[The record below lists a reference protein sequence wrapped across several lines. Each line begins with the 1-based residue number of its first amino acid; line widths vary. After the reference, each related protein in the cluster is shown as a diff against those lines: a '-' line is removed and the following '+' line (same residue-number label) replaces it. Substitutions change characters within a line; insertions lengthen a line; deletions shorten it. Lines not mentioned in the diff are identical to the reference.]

1 MNCKD
6 DVVALYERNAGAYDR
21 DRTRSLQEREWLD
34 RFLSRVTPGGTV
46 LDVGCGMGEPIARYI
61 IESGARFFGVDAS
74 PSMIQRCRARFPQ
87 SDWIVADMRDLDLG
101 RRFDG
106 IIAWDSFFHLGIDDQ
121 RRMFARFAAHIH
133 DGAPLMF
140 TSGTEEGEAIGYFQE
155 QPLYHASLDAPE
167 YERLLAANDFIVKEF
182 RADDPGCG
190 NHTVWLATR
199 RSLTSENV
207 ETVQEHRSSAVGR
220 TDAGQI
226 RES

>member
-1 MNCKD
+1 MNCRD
-6 DVVALYERNAGAYDR
+6 DVVALYERNADAYDR
-21 DRTRSLQEREWLD
+21 ERTRSLQEREWLD

-61 IESGARFFGVDAS
+61 IESGVRVWGVDAS
-74 PSMIQRCRARFPQ
+74 PSMIERCRARFPQ
-87 SDWIVADMRDLDLG
+87 SEWIVADMRGLDLG

-121 RRMFARFAAHIH
+121 RHMFARFAAHIH

-140 TSGTEEGEAIGYFQE
+140 TSGTEEGEAIGSYQE
-155 QPLYHASLDAPE
+155 QPLYHASLDAAE
-167 YERLLAANDFIVKEF
+167 YERLLAANGFIVREF

-199 RSLTSENV
+199 RVASSEEAAAGSEN
-207 ETVQEHRSSAVGR
+207 SA
-220 TDAGQI
+220 AL
-226 RES
+226 